1 MRPRPVLIWDPEAKT
16 KTNYCET
23 ETKTKK
29 VVSRP
34 PWHPWWMDGLNLA
47 IPLLQKCIWPCCDLE
62 LWSLTLKT
70 LSAMLTHMMNICEG
84 HLVTSICD
92 LPDVI
97 DCQFCEFSVKK
108 TKQHQKVKNNIEMHT
123 AQNYTLNETKQGQ
136 LSQPGHLNLSS
147 FRGR

>member
-1 MRPRPVLIWDPEAKT
+1 
-16 KTNYCET
+16 
-23 ETKTKK
+23 
-29 VVSRP
+29 
-34 PWHPWWMDGLNLA
+34 
-47 IPLLQKCIWPCCDLE
+47 
-62 LWSLTLKT
+62 
-70 LSAMLTHMMNICEG
+70 MMNICEG

-136 LSQPGHLNLSS
+136 LSQPGQLNLSS